1 MQETS
6 PTVCSLKTPS
16 QEKLTAV
23 CPDITVT
30 DTQRVRATRSSQSV
44 MQDGPDEPDLW
55 PSASASA
62 KGSRSA
68 LSLSPKRQGKTTD
81 GNATIKAVWF
91 HVPAPRRSSEKE
103 LPPDM

>member
-1 MQETS
+1 
-6 PTVCSLKTPS
+6 
-16 QEKLTAV
+16 
-23 CPDITVT
+23 
-30 DTQRVRATRSSQSV
+30 